1 MKPPC
6 NPNVRFGCRAC
17 VGLEVNMSASAEEW
31 CEMNMTMPWNAQKP
45 AKNGWSAPI
54 DDVKQQIGQQ
64 VDHLVQVAS
73 QISRDTAS
81 QAATVTSDVGAQA
94 ATAARDLGGQALKV
108 TQDAGG
114 QAAAVAREVPGGA
127 NSLLQQIL
135 NGAARLGREARAV
148 RITREPPQQQK
159 GPDVVPGI
167 ALLAG
172 VGGGLALMYFFDPGE
187 GRRRRALLRD
197 QFTKWMRIGRETATG
212 RAKDVRNRTAGLAHE
227 AHKAVMSRSGMDHDM
242 HEIASGSDGNGYGYS
257 SPTYPEQPTSQTSDQ
272 PLTSEV
278 G

>member
-1 MKPPC
+1 M
-6 NPNVRFGCRAC
+6 NV
-17 VGLEVNMSASAEEW
+17 
-31 CEMNMTMPWNAQKP
+31 TMPWNAQKP

-54 DDVKQQIGQQ
+54 EDMKQQIGQQ

-73 QISRDTAS
+73 QVSRDAAA
-81 QAATVTSDVGAQA
+81 QAATVTSDVSSQA
-94 ATAARDLGGQALKV
+94 ATAARDLGGQATTVARDLGGQALKA
-108 TQDAGG
+108 TQGAGA
-114 QAAAVAREVPGGA
+114 QAAAVAKDVPGGA
-127 NSLLQQIL
+127 TSLLQQIF
-135 NGAARLGREARAV
+135 NGAAQLGREARAV

-197 QFTKWMRIGRETATG
+197 QFNKWLRIGREKAAG
-212 RAKDVRNRTAGLAHE
+212 RAVDMRNRTAGLAHE
-227 AHKAVMSRSGMDHDM
+227 ARKAVTSRSGMDQDM
-242 HEIASGSDGNGYGYS
+242 HEIASGSENNGYGYS
-257 SPTYPEQPTSQTSDQ
+257 SPSYAEQPISQTSDH

-278 G
+278 S